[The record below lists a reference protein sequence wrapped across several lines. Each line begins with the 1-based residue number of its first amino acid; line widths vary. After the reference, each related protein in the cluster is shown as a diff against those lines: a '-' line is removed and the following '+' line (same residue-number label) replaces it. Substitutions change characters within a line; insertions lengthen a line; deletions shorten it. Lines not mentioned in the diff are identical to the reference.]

1 MEPDRP
7 SARQSGE
14 MTSSH
19 REPGPAAHE
28 THDQVLIAA
37 RAAGDLAGRDFERA
51 EELLATCASCRSL
64 HDELVVISA
73 ASRSLPAPSRPPG
86 LDFRLSPDQA
96 SRLAAGGWW
105 RRLLQPFGPTAA
117 ASWRP
122 MAAALT
128 TLGLAGLLLAAL
140 PNLQL
145 GAGGAAGIL
154 STVGASVP
162 GSAAGGAAASSDPRV
177 LGPAAQPTPAP
188 TTDRTNVDTAGGP
201 ISSAPGT
208 VSGNTAEPAGP
219 ASPSAS
225 SGDAYE
231 GVVASPQGSKS
242 IVTESPGS
250 SGPAPLMVVSLILVG
265 AGLGLFALRL
275 AARRLV

>member
-37 RAAGDLAGRDFERA
+37 RAAGDLAGRDLERA
-51 EELLATCASCRSL
+51 EELLATCALCRSL
-64 HDELVVISA
+64 HDELVVITA

-86 LDFRLSPDQA
+86 LDFRLSPAQA

-105 RRLLQPFGPTAA
+105 RRLLRPFGSTAA
-117 ASWRP
+117 SLRP

-128 TLGLAGLLLAAL
+128 TLGLAGLLLASL

-154 STVGASVP
+154 STVGASVS
-162 GSAAGGAAASSDPRV
+162 GSASGAAAASSDPRIV
-177 LGPAAQPTPAP
+177 GPASLPTPAP
-188 TTDRTNVDTAGGP
+188 TTARADVDTAGGASP
-201 ISSAPGT
+201 AAPSAGT
-208 VSGNTAEPAGP
+208 VDAGEPAGP
-219 ASPSAS
+219 ATPRAS

-231 GVVASPQGSKS
+231 GVVASPPGGKS
-242 IVTESPGS
+242 TVAESPGS
-250 SGPAPLMVVSLILVG
+250 SGPTPLVLVSLILLG